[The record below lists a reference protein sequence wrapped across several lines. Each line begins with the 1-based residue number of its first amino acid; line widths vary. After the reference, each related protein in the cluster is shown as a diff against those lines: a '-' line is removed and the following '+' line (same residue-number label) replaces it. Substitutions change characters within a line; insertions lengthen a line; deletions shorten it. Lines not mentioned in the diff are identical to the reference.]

1 MLTFHS
7 RAIALRRIAMVL
19 GVGSLV
25 LSVLATVSPPAAAK
39 EKYTIDPVT
48 STKYKPDPE
57 MKDLLIA
64 WAALGGKP
72 IETLTPTAARLQ
84 PTMADAVNAVLKKK
98 GGDTDPA
105 KLAPDITTV
114 DATIPVPDGTQLT
127 ATLYTPA
134 GPGPF
139 PAVVYFHGGGWVL
152 ANRNDASARA
162 LAKGAEAVVISVDYR
177 LTPENKFPTAWDDAL
192 ATYKWATTN
201 VGRWRGDPRRLALAG
216 EGAGGNL
223 ALSTAISAVGAG
235 LTRPKAVIAIYP
247 ITQTGSTT
255 ESYVDSAHAKPL
267 NKAMIGWSLDHTLNS
282 AADKADPRLDI
293 IHAKLSLLRPVTIIN
308 AQIDPLRSDGAML
321 EEALKQVKVKV
332 TRKEYEGVT
341 HEFFGAA
348 AVLPAAKNAQSFA
361 AEQLKDAFKE

>member
-48 STKYKPDPE
+48 GTKYKPDPE

-84 PTMADAVNAVLKKK
+84 PTMADAVNAVLKKR

-127 ATLYTPA
+127 AT
-134 GPGPF
+134 
-139 PAVVYFHGGGWVL
+139 
-152 ANRNDASARA
+152 
-162 LAKGAEAVVISVDYR
+162 
-177 LTPENKFPTAWDDAL
+177 
-192 ATYKWATTN
+192 
-201 VGRWRGDPRRLALAG
+201 
-216 EGAGGNL
+216 
-223 ALSTAISAVGAG
+223 
-235 LTRPKAVIAIYP
+235 
-247 ITQTGSTT
+247 
-255 ESYVDSAHAKPL
+255 
-267 NKAMIGWSLDHTLNS
+267 
-282 AADKADPRLDI
+282 
-293 IHAKLSLLRPVTIIN
+293 
-308 AQIDPLRSDGAML
+308 
-321 EEALKQVKVKV
+321 
-332 TRKEYEGVT
+332 
-341 HEFFGAA
+341 
-348 AVLPAAKNAQSFA
+348 
-361 AEQLKDAFKE
+361 